1 MRQGSDEAPMQP
13 ADLMLCVH
21 YSLNALKAFVSS
33 DNKSSGQSGQQ
44 GQQAQS
50 GGGDMQSKLVS
61 CSSI

>member
-1 MRQGSDEAPMQP
+1 MQP